1 MTVVQQF
8 LDFLRTMLSWWVI
21 VEPWEQAVRVRFGRN
36 VRVFEAGLLWKIP
49 FFDVIYKQNVRRR
62 VSGLPAQ
69 TLTTGDGKSITVVGS
84 IGYRVVDVLKLHT
97 TLHDAETSILQEV
110 LGAIARFV
118 VKSDVSECSPAA
130 IAEHVAGSLNLE
142 KYGLGDVDF
151 FLSGFVSNVPTYR
164 LLQDSLA
171 PYNMNGS
178 LTTQIAQNAGVLR

>member
-1 MTVVQQF
+1 MTVVQQLLSF
-8 LDFLRTMLSWWVI
+8 LNTLLSWWVI
-21 VEPWEQAVRVRFGRN
+21 VEPWEQAVRVRFGKH
-36 VRVFEAGLLWKIP
+36 VRIFNAGLFWKIP
-49 FFDVIYKQNVRRR
+49 FFDIIYKQNVRRR

-110 LGAIARFV
+110 LGAIAGFV
-118 VKSDVSECSPAA
+118 IKSSISNCSPAA
-130 IAEHVAGSLNLE
+130 ITEHVMGSLSLE

-178 LTTQIAQNAGVLR
+178 LTTQLPQSTGAPR